1 MSVSEE
7 WREKWLEKIK
17 ESQKIMYY
25 LLGDT
30 GVQMTFPAA
39 TARSSKVNSTFL
51 ASISS
56 NVQIAVDN
64 CFLTMVIL
72 SMVRHHSLG
81 FDPAP

>member
-17 ESQKIMYY
+17 ESQKIRYY
-25 LLGDT
+25 LLADT
-30 GVQMTFPAA
+30 GVQMTFPAV
-39 TARSSKVNSTFL
+39 TARSRKVNSTFL
-51 ASISS
+51 AAISS

-64 CFLTMVIL
+64 CFLAIVIS
-72 SMVRHHSLG
+72 SMVRHNSLG